1 MPLYGVAHIDSPA
14 LKDVQA
20 MSALGHKRTCATQL
34 AMSAKGQKRTCGLFD
49 HIVSLV
55 GTRRVSTTTGVG
67 RL

>member
-1 MPLYGVAHIDSPA
+1 
-14 LKDVQA
+14 